1 MLIVA
6 LHIIKH
12 LTTTRTVFQIVTI
25 LFYSW
30 DLSLV
35 VCRHRDHP
43 VCIWCLCLLPQLLP
57 LEMHLLLLLLWFLFG
72 KETKPL
78 IYYCNWQTV
87 CMLPQLN
94 CNVLQLFPV
103 QQSDWMAAAL
113 FIAFFAEAKSKY
125 ILSGNWLNTIKINE
139 SHAHF
144 LDF

>member
-1 MLIVA
+1 M
-6 LHIIKH
+6 
-12 LTTTRTVFQIVTI
+12 RSVFGCLPPQRPPR
-25 LFYSW
+25 L
-30 DLSLV
+30 LLV
-35 VCRHRDHP
+35 P
-43 VCIWCLCLLPQLLP
+43 LPTAT

-113 FIAFFAEAKSKY
+113 FIAFFAEAKSNY
-125 ILSGNWLNTIKINE
+125 ILSGN
-139 SHAHF
+139 
-144 LDF
+144 